1 MIHTIVSNRSGGLRC
16 SCGQTR
22 CRPRIDCTARAHPSC
37 PASIASA
44 IDEIVSAHAI
54 CRARIRASNCSS
66 SCAGAAAPAAADD
79 ADAAVHLWFCY
90 HWSPCRLALG
100 VPLSVKRMKQYL
112 SNARQLASTVMLDR
126 MQSREES
133 GQDSGLRALGLLTT
147 LCSGLAPAP
156 PSATVAS
163 SSRVG
168 VSMPCCS
175 HLLPRPE
182 KDYQD
187 PGEFNG
193 VL

>member
-1 MIHTIVSNRSGGLRC
+1 MRLTIIINRSGGLRC
-16 SCGQTR
+16 SCGHTR
-22 CRPRIDCTARAHPSC
+22 CRPRIACTARAHPSC

-66 SCAGAAAPAAADD
+66 SCAGAAAPAA

-147 LCSGLAPAP
+147 LCSRLAPAP

-168 VSMPCCS
+168 VSMPCYS
-175 HLLPRPE
+175 HLPPRPE

>member
-1 MIHTIVSNRSGGLRC
+1 MRHTIVSNRSGGLRC

-66 SCAGAAAPAAADD
+66 SCAGAAAPAA

-168 VSMPCCS
+168 ASMPCRS

>member
-1 MIHTIVSNRSGGLRC
+1 MRHTII
-16 SCGQTR
+16 
-22 CRPRIDCTARAHPSC
+22 ID
-37 PASIASA
+37 
-44 IDEIVSAHAI
+44 
-54 CRARIRASNCSS
+54 RASNINRLRKSWS
-66 SCAGAAAPAAADD
+66 PIHWRRRMPRWPRRTDHMSRAAIIPKACYIC
-79 ADAAVHLWFCY
+79 HLRNN
-90 HWSPCRLALG
+90 WSPCRLALG
-100 VPLSVKRMKQYL
+100 VPMSVKRMKQYL
-112 SNARQLASTVMLDR
+112 SNARQLATTVMLDR
-126 MQSREES
+126 MQPREES
-133 GQDSGLRALGLLTT
+133 GQDSGFRALGLLTT

-156 PSATVAS
+156 PSATIAS